1 MINVSPIGRN
11 ATNDERKAFEAYD
24 REHQV
29 RTKFVA
35 VLQDRFRDFGLTFS
49 IGGMISFDVFPSG
62 WDKTFALRHVEKDGF
77 KTIHFFGD
85 KTYKVSLSASSHKK
99 KKKELSV
106 AAGRKRLRNLQRRAH
121 RGPLGGQ
128 PARYHGPAAQAV

>member
-1 MINVSPIGRN
+1 MRTFPLFSLLWLCERAETETDVVDNSGTFVEFRNGMINVSPIGRN

-35 VLQDRFRDFGLTFS
+35 VLQERFRDYGLTFS

-85 KTYKVSLSASSHKK
+85 KTYKVSSSSQVI
-99 KKKELSV
+99 E
-106 AAGRKRLRNLQRRAH
+106 RRRN
-121 RGPLGGQ
+121 
-128 PARYHGPAAQAV
+128 